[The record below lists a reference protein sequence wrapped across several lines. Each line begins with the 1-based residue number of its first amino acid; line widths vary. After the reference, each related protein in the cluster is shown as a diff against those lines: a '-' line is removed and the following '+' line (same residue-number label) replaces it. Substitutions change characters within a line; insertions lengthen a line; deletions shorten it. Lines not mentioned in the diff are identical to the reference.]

1 MSRVGTAAIAI
12 LCIHCGSSDST
23 DSAAPSENRPPL
35 IESIAI
41 LPVAPTIEDGLS
53 LAARVQDPDLDSVAL
68 DVQWY
73 RNGAPHQN
81 ASRQSTKPFAF
92 EKGDRIYAIAVA
104 NDGQETVSRRSPEV
118 VIENSPPQV
127 TSLRLSPET
136 ALAIDTIRVI
146 AQATDVDGDPI
157 EYRYRWYIDGERL
170 DAEGSELPP
179 ELAKRENRVS
189 VEVAA
194 FDGTDQGPWI
204 ASAALRIGN
213 SAPSITTQ
221 PAYALNSDGVYEYAV
236 NALDPDGDRPLTYEL
251 LQAPS
256 GMRVDSASGIV
267 TWAVPRDAN
276 GAFSIELSVS
286 DPYGARTLQRYSL
299 DLSWGTS
306 PAATP

>member
-1 MSRVGTAAIAI
+1 MSRVGAAIIAI
-12 LCIHCGSSDST
+12 LCICCGGGDSA
-23 DSAAPSENRPPL
+23 DSAAPSENRPPQ

-41 LPVAPTIEDGLS
+41 LPAAPTTADSLS
-53 LAARVQDPDLDSVAL
+53 LASRVQDPDLDSVVL

-73 RNGAPHQN
+73 QNGALYHN
-81 ASRQSTKPFAF
+81 ASRQSTKPFSF
-92 EKGDRIYAIAVA
+92 KKGDRIYAIAVA
-104 NDGQETVSRRSPEV
+104 NDGRETVSRRSPEV

-136 ALAIDTIRVI
+136 ALAIDPIRVI
-146 AQATDVDGDPI
+146 VQATDVDGDPT
-157 EYRYRWYIDGERL
+157 EYRYRWYLDGERL
-170 DAEGSELPP
+170 ATEGSELPA
-179 ELAKRENRVS
+179 EIAKRENRVS

-204 ASAALRIGN
+204 SSAALRIGN

-236 NALDPDGDRPLTYEL
+236 NAVDPDGDRPLTYEL
-251 LQAPS
+251 LQSPP
-256 GMRVDSASGIV
+256 GMRVGSASGIV

>member
-12 LCIHCGSSDST
+12 LCICCGSSDST
-23 DSAAPSENRPPL
+23 DSAAPSENRPPQ
-35 IESIAI
+35 IESIAV

-81 ASRQSTKPFAF
+81 ASRQSTKPFSF

-170 DAEGSELPP
+170 DTEGSELPP
-179 ELAKRENRVS
+179 GLAKRENRVS

-221 PAYALNSDGVYEYAV
+221 PAYALNSDGVYDYAV